1 MHDTA
6 KETVLLICGD
16 AARAARIM
24 ADLYEAE
31 IRVIG
36 PIQTAGVALA
46 MTAQTSATLA
56 LLAGEPTGQRNA
68 PQLARALLD
77 TWGVRSMLLDETEHA
92 ALGDVA
98 WRAPD
103 GQVSRIRDVLSRAP
117 QSA

>member
-1 MHDTA
+1 MQDTD

-16 AARAARIM
+16 AAKAARIM
-24 ADLYEAE
+24 ANLYEAQVS
-31 IRVIG
+31 VIG

-56 LLAGEPTGQRNA
+56 LLASEPTGQRTA
-68 PQLARALLD
+68 PQLAKTLLD

-92 ALGDVA
+92 AWGDVA

-103 GQVSRIRDVLSRAP
+103 SQVSRIREVLSRS
-117 QSA
+117 QLSA